1 MGEDQA
7 LVRLREILARP
18 EFRVDQTPSWWQQLL
33 APVFDL
39 IEYLVAQLIQTV
51 LNTTSG
57 QEGWF
62 GVGVLVVCAVLI
74 VVVGVYLVRL
84 IRLSVVR
91 DSRGTAASLAER
103 RERSERLWQTA
114 HQLAAAGQL
123 TEAVRILYL
132 SALYALDERALLHV
146 ESSLTNREHARQ
158 LSHAHPALGETFF
171 EVVERYDR
179 VRYGRFLV
187 TEATFA
193 ELSRLVERARSA
205 SLASRA
211 ATA

>member
-7 LVRLREILARP
+7 LERLRDILARP
-18 EFRVDQTPSWWQQLL
+18 EFRVDQSPAWWQQLL

-39 IEYLVAQLIQTV
+39 INYLLAQLIQTV

-57 QEGWF
+57 REGWF
-62 GVGVLVVCAVLI
+62 GIGVLLVSAALI

-84 IRLSVVR
+84 VRLSVVR
-91 DSRGTAASLAER
+91 DSRVDAASLAER

-123 TEAVRILYL
+123 AEAVRMLYL

-146 ESSLTNREHARQ
+146 ESSLTNREHARR
-158 LSHAHPALGETFF
+158 LSQAYPSLGETFF

-179 VRYGRFLV
+179 ARYGRFLV

-211 ATA
+211 ATS